1 MTGVTPGTDRSEL
14 EGEFERAWADTANTR
29 AQPPDHDVN
38 RVLAA
43 SYRIRKPLVFT
54 RTMLWDVEVRKAY
67 NPAEYIPFV
76 VRAGSARVWDRRVDA
91 GGEYFLR
98 SSEQRL
104 WLRPDEYGTVL
115 ERVYLNHQEQK
126 ATFIGASAVT
136 DADGHQV
143 RAGAGQPIFHVEHSV
158 GGSETRPLNRWR
170 IVHLT
175 RAVDDRILEVFAGM
189 AREVWLP
196 EYIEIYIRRDLD
208 IELSRREP

>member
-1 MTGVTPGTDRSEL
+1 MTGRTPAPNRSEL
-14 EGEFERAWADTANTR
+14 EAEFERAWADTAHTR

-38 RVLAA
+38 QMLAA
-43 SYRIRKPLVFT
+43 WYDTSKPLVFT
-54 RTMLWDVEVRKAY
+54 RTMLGDVEVRKAY
-67 NPAEYIPFV
+67 SPGEYIPFV
-76 VRAGSARVWDRRVDA
+76 VRAGSLRVWDRRVDA

-104 WLRPDEYGTVL
+104 WLRPGEYGTVL

-126 ATFIGASAVT
+126 VTFIGASAVT
-136 DADGHQV
+136 DADGH
-143 RAGAGQPIFHVEHSV
+143 RLPAGTGQPIFHVEHSV

-175 RAVDDRILEVFAGM
+175 RAVDDRLLQVFSGM
-189 AREVWLP
+189 AQEVWLP

-208 IELSRREP
+208 VELSRREP